1 MDTTL
6 PLASLFYNSAHAFPD
21 RVALVTENEEVTYR
35 DLLGRVESLRRAIG
49 QRNSERIG
57 ILAHRSPLA
66 FSGVQAILAEGRS
79 YVPLNPG
86 FPAGRNAYIARKA
99 QLSTIVVG
107 EECAEALAAFLREC
121 DSPLELIV
129 LGASPQIRQI
139 AKTSGNVSIVEIPEG
154 PNGSSTPIAPP
165 PRDGSAYVLFT
176 SGSTGEP
183 KGVRVGQ
190 DNVLSY
196 VRSFLSLYPISGDD
210 RISQTFDL
218 TFDLSVHDQFV
229 TWAAGATLVI
239 YPESALRSPISWT
252 RNQRVSVWFSVPSL
266 AAFLESSRQVE
277 ENGLPALRLSLFC
290 GEKLT
295 WKTSRLWR
303 TIAPNSR
310 QANLYGPTEATI
322 AITHFEIDPD
332 LPEDRCHQGG
342 IPIGTAFPGQFCD
355 IRDELGN
362 NCPSG
367 TSGELWLG
375 GDQVTPGYLAE
386 PEKTAERFIAQ
397 GDKIWYRTGDL
408 VHRDPDGVIQYE
420 GRLDF
425 QVKVMG
431 YRIELGEIEH
441 ALLKAS
447 EAAYSLADVAPIR
460 GELDEI
466 YGILPASASSRK
478 KEVKAKLNE
487 LLPSYMIPRKIFFVD
502 DVPLNANGKMDRGAI
517 RKRVLSGELR

>member
-1 MDTTL
+1 MDTLL
-6 PLASLFYNSAHAFPD
+6 PLASLFYNAARAFPD
-21 RVALVTENEEVTYR
+21 RVALVTEDGDISYG
-35 DLLGRVESLRRAIG
+35 DLLARVESLRRAI
-49 QRNSERIG
+49 RPRTSERIG
-57 ILAHRSPLA
+57 ILAHRTPLA
-66 FSGVQAILAEGRS
+66 YGAVQAILAEGRS

-99 QLSTIVVG
+99 ELSAIVVG
-107 EECAEALAAFLREC
+107 EECAEALEALLHERTA
-121 DSPLELIV
+121 PLELIV
-129 LGASPQIRQI
+129 LDAGEWIRRIADASENVTVVEVS
-139 AKTSGNVSIVEIPEG
+139 ATSPTL
-154 PNGSSTPIAPP
+154 PAPLLPP
-165 PRDGSAYVLFT
+165 PGDGSAYVLFT

-183 KGVRVGQ
+183 KGVRVRQ
-190 DNVLSY
+190 DNVQSY
-196 VRSFLSLYPISGDD
+196 VRSFLELYPIRADD
-210 RISQTFDL
+210 RVSQTFDL

-229 TWAAGATLVI
+229 TWAAGATLVV

-252 RNQRVSVWFSVPSL
+252 RNQRVTVWFSVPSL

-277 ENGLPALRLSLFC
+277 VDGLPELRLSLFC

-322 AITHFEIDPD
+322 AITHFEIAPD

-342 IPIGTAFPGQFCD
+342 IPIGSAFPGQFCE

-362 NCPSG
+362 PCPDG
-367 TSGELWLG
+367 ASGELWLG

-386 PEKTAERFIAQ
+386 PTKTSERFVAQ

-408 VHRDPDGVIQYE
+408 VHRDPDGAIQYE

-447 EAAYSLADVAPIR
+447 EAAFSLADVAPVR

-466 YGILPASASSRK
+466 YGILPASAASRK
-478 KEVKAKLNE
+478 KEIKAKLNE
-487 LLPSYMIPRKIFFVD
+487 LLPSYMVPRKIFFVD

-517 RKRVLSGELR
+517 RKLVLAGELR